1 MGKRFVACAAPHIED
16 HARTAPSPQPPGA
29 PTGLLGACEMSN
41 FDQHRRFCHSARMFC
56 SCLGLF
62 AYPECARPV
71 LCRAPP
77 VSSLVSG
84 ARPDGTGRRS
94 PPAVSTKDKSA
105 PPLTPYWFCVPA
117 LARAYGCGRAIAER
131 DNHSTSGNGTS
142 LRQQLRQRSFRAL
155 SLQPISSTNTTSPSR
170 LRRFLI
176 AFCRGATLADVIQ
189 DT

>member
-1 MGKRFVACAAPHIED
+1 
-16 HARTAPSPQPPGA
+16 
-29 PTGLLGACEMSN
+29 
-41 FDQHRRFCHSARMFC
+41 
-56 SCLGLF
+56 
-62 AYPECARPV
+62 

-176 AFCRGATLADVIQ
+176 AFCRGATLADVRFKTRER
-189 DT
+189 DTPARSEDASVHRGHRTTTTKQMRGSGAGSAVAVLHALVGPSITRTTRRGRYSDTYAMSIV